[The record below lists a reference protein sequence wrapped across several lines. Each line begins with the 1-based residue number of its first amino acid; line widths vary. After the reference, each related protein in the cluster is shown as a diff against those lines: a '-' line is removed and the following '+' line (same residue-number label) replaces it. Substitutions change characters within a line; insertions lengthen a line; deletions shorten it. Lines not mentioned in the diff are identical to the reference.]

1 MTSPRGPWRRGGRE
15 PVGGRSKR
23 GATTSCKTCR
33 QWAPV
38 LEAVLPHLEE
48 WVDRPWG
55 GLTYRLT
62 QVLTGHG
69 CFGEYL
75 CRIEKEPTAQCH
87 HCPAE
92 VDSAQHTLEH
102 CPAWEG
108 LRGVLKDEIGEDLSL
123 GAVIG
128 KMVFR
133 ESSWKA
139 VAFFCEQVMLQKE
152 AAERERER

>member
-1 MTSPRGPWRRGGRE
+1 MASWRERARRRAIE
-15 PVGGRSKR
+15 AWRDQLAQNPPTVGTR
-23 GATTSCKTCR
+23 
-33 QWAPV
+33 V

-75 CRIEKEPTAQCH
+75 CRIKKEPTARCH
-87 HCPAE
+87 HCTAG
-92 VDSAQHTLEH
+92 VDSAKHTLEH

-128 KMVFR
+128 KMVLR

-139 VAFFCEQVMLQKE
+139 VASFCEQVMSQNE
-152 AAERERER
+152 AAE